1 MGFIYGGLQFIS
13 SLLLLINSSHLVADG
28 SVVGICTLITSLI
41 VLVAVIILITG
52 FFMRKAIFVTIHLR
66 FVTTIYVL
74 LMIILFVC
82 CIVDGVKYSSHD
94 EIPDAKQREV
104 AVTGITAITILWIVY
119 ATLFYSLISWIL
131 NGVIQRNQLVI
142 VHLIWVAF
150 SYVLLVITLF
160 VYGVIL
166 GKRAATYELVQ
177 KSDFQ
182 GDLMMAL
189 TALHITSFAL
199 LSIFY
204 AFIAWILNGV
214 IGASSETKKTI
225 DAKNTNL
232 YIE

>member
-1 MGFIYGGLQFIS
+1 MVSQESFRKMGYIYAGVGSIS
-13 SLLLLINSSHLVADG
+13 SLLLLINSSLLVEEKDSISIACLFFAIFSMTFDILLI
-28 SVVGICTLITSLI
+28 VGII
-41 VLVAVIILITG
+41 
-52 FFMRKAIFVTIHLR
+52 
-66 FVTTIYVL
+66 
-74 LMIILFVC
+74 
-82 CIVDGVKYSSHD
+82 
-94 EIPDAKQREV
+94 
-104 AVTGITAITILWIVY
+104 W
-119 ATLFYSLISWIL
+119 
-131 NGVIQRNQLVI
+131 QRNQLVI

-214 IGASSETKKTI
+214 IGAYSETRKTI

>member
-1 MGFIYGGLQFIS
+1 MVSQEFFRKMGYIYAGVGSIS
-13 SLLLLINSSHLVADG
+13 SLLLLINSSLLVEEKDNISIACLFFAIFSMTFDILLI
-28 SVVGICTLITSLI
+28 VGIT
-41 VLVAVIILITG
+41 
-52 FFMRKAIFVTIHLR
+52 
-66 FVTTIYVL
+66 
-74 LMIILFVC
+74 
-82 CIVDGVKYSSHD
+82 
-94 EIPDAKQREV
+94 
-104 AVTGITAITILWIVY
+104 W
-119 ATLFYSLISWIL
+119 
-131 NGVIQRNQLVI
+131 QRNQLVI

-150 SYVLLVITLF
+150 LYVLLVITLF

-204 AFIAWILNGV
+204 TFIAWILNGI
-214 IGASSETKKTI
+214 IGAYSETKKTI
-225 DAKNTNL
+225 DTKNTNL